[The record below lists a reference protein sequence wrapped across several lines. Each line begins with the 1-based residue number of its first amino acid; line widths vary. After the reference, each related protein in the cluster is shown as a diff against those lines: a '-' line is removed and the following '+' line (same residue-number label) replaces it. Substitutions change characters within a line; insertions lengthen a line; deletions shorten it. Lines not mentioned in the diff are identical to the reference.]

1 MNNKEINFLIRLIK
15 KYDKSKDKKFYSL
28 VGEPFSN
35 EDIIAG
41 LQILLSKQI
50 TMSSITKKFE
60 NEFAKFIG
68 AKYAIMV
75 NSGSSANLLAIFSII
90 NPKNKEQLYPKDECL
105 IPALCWSTSLWPIV
119 QAGLKPK
126 FIDVDLNNF
135 NIDVKK
141 IEKNITKRTKAIML
155 VHVLGN
161 STNMLALMKIVKKYK
176 LTLIED
182 TCESLGSA
190 YNNKYLGTFGKF
202 GTYSFYVSH
211 QLIAGEGGMLVCN
224 NFNDYRIALTLRA
237 HGWDRNLNKKN
248 NKKFNFINSG
258 FNIRPLDLTAA
269 IGLSQLKRLKKSILI
284 KNINRKKIIKFVK
297 NSPKW
302 KNQL

>member
-105 IPALCWSTSLWPIV
+105 IPALCW
-119 QAGLKPK
+119 
-126 FIDVDLNNF
+126 
-135 NIDVKK
+135 
-141 IEKNITKRTKAIML
+141 
-155 VHVLGN
+155 
-161 STNMLALMKIVKKYK
+161 
-176 LTLIED
+176 
-182 TCESLGSA
+182 
-190 YNNKYLGTFGKF
+190 
-202 GTYSFYVSH
+202 
-211 QLIAGEGGMLVCN
+211 
-224 NFNDYRIALTLRA
+224 
-237 HGWDRNLNKKN
+237 
-248 NKKFNFINSG
+248 
-258 FNIRPLDLTAA
+258 
-269 IGLSQLKRLKKSILI
+269 
-284 KNINRKKIIKFVK
+284 
-297 NSPKW
+297 
-302 KNQL
+302 